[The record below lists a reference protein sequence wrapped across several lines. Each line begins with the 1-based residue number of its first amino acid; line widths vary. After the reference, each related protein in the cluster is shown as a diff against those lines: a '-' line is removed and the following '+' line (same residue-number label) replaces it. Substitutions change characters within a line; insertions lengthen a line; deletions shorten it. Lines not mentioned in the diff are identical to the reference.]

1 MATAGIE
8 DGHSQLGARA
18 LIDAPDITVVI
29 PVWDVYVDHL
39 PVALASVRR
48 QGVPVAVIVV
58 DNASATAVPEAPGA
72 VTVRMP
78 MRRSVGA
85 VRNAGLATVRTP
97 LVCFLDADDEL
108 LPGTLERL
116 RARLA
121 ARPSCIASVAASVAW
136 LEGSGETV
144 AWRWPRPLAY
154 RLCRHPRL
162 FATAASFR
170 NQYPTTGAALIRT
183 TAMREVGGF
192 ADADH
197 EEDWLPGVALAAR
210 GRVDLDRR
218 PGRRYRVSERSLYGA
233 GADLATMRANRR
245 RLRIALRRDP
255 LTDVGWVTSGA
266 LAAFHLMSACLKV
279 APQRRGHA
287 GLLSA
292 SSSTRHAP
300 HRPRQDAELTPR

>member
-1 MATAGIE
+1 MG
-8 DGHSQLGARA
+8 
-18 LIDAPDITVVI
+18 APDITVVI
-29 PVWDVYVDHL
+29 PVWDAYVDRL
-39 PVALASVRR
+39 PFALASVRR
-48 QGVPVAVIVV
+48 QRVPVAVVVV
-58 DNASATAVPEAPGA
+58 DNASAIAVPEAPGA
-72 VTVRMP
+72 LTLRLPV
-78 MRRSVGA
+78 RRSVGA
-85 VRNAGLATVRTP
+85 ARNAGLATVRTS

-162 FATAASFR
+162 FAAAASFR
-170 NQYPTTGAALIRT
+170 NQYPTTGAALMRT
-183 TAMREVGGF
+183 QAMREIGGF

-218 PGRRYRVSERSLYGA
+218 PGRRYRVSDRSLYGA
-233 GADLATMRANRR
+233 GADLSTMNANRR
-245 RLRIALRRDP
+245 GLRRALRRDP
-255 LTDVGWVTSGA
+255 RTDVGWVTSGA

-279 APQRRGHA
+279 APRRRGHA

-292 SSSTRHAP
+292 SSSTRHAA
-300 HRPRQDAELTPR
+300 HRPRQDAQLTPR

>member
-1 MATAGIE
+1 M
-8 DGHSQLGARA
+8 GA
-18 LIDAPDITVVI
+18 PVITVVI
-29 PVWDVYVDHL
+29 PVWDAYVDRL

-48 QGVPVAVIVV
+48 QRVAVTVVVV
-58 DNASATAVPEAPGA
+58 DNASATVVPETPGA
-72 VTVRMP
+72 VTLRLP
-78 MRRSVGA
+78 DRRSVGA
-85 VRNAGLATVRTP
+85 ARNAGLATVGTS

-108 LPGTLERL
+108 LPSTLERL

-154 RLCRHPRL
+154 RLCCHPRL
-162 FATAASFR
+162 FAAAASLR

-183 TAMREVGGF
+183 EAMREAGGF

-218 PGRRYRVSERSLYGA
+218 PGRRYRVSDRSLYGA
-233 GADLATMRANRR
+233 GADLATMSANRR
-245 RLRIALRRDP
+245 RLRRDLRRDP
-255 LTDVGWVTSGA
+255 RTNVGWVTSGA
-266 LAAFHLMSACLKV
+266 LAAVHLISACLKV
-279 APQRRGHA
+279 GPRRQGHA

-292 SSSTRHAP
+292 SSSTRHAA
-300 HRPRQDAELTPR
+300 HRSRQDAELTPR

>member
-1 MATAGIE
+1 MG
-8 DGHSQLGARA
+8 
-18 LIDAPDITVVI
+18 APDITVVI
-29 PVWDVYVDHL
+29 PVWDAYVDRL
-39 PVALASVRR
+39 PFALASVRR
-48 QGVPVAVIVV
+48 QRVAVAVVVV
-58 DNASATAVPEAPGA
+58 DNASAIVVPETPRA
-72 VTVRMP
+72 VTLRLP
-78 MRRSVGA
+78 ERRSVGA
-85 VRNAGLATVRTP
+85 ARNAGLATVSTS

-144 AWRWPRPLAY
+144 SWRWPRPLAY

-162 FATAASFR
+162 FAAAASFR
-170 NQYPTTGAALIRT
+170 NQYPTTGAALMGT
-183 TAMREVGGF
+183 EAMRGIGGF

-218 PGRRYRVSERSLYGA
+218 PGRRYRVSDRSLYGA
-233 GADLATMRANRR
+233 GADLATMCANRHRPR
-245 RLRIALRRDP
+245 RALRSDP
-255 LTDVGWVTSGA
+255 RTDVGWVASGA

-279 APQRRGHA
+279 APRRRGHA

-292 SSSTRHAP
+292 SSSARHAT
-300 HRPRQDAELTPR
+300 HRPRQDAQLTPR